1 MAELVAVVFE
11 VTVKVAVH
19 TTPGDRLEMVTVNGE
34 MDVVTDELET
44 TVLSESF
51 LTVTSTVTPAP
62 GSFELMATF
71 ASVWRP
77 KLYIHRFRSRLP
89 KNDIFLSW
97 SGGRCRRSVGPG
109 LLQANNPAKMKHVT
123 HKLHP

>member
-77 KLYIHRFRSRLP
+77 KLYTPVPITSTEKRYFPQLE
-89 KNDIFLSW
+89 W
-97 SGGRCRRSVGPG
+97 GSV
-109 LLQANNPAKMKHVT
+109 
-123 HKLHP
+123 